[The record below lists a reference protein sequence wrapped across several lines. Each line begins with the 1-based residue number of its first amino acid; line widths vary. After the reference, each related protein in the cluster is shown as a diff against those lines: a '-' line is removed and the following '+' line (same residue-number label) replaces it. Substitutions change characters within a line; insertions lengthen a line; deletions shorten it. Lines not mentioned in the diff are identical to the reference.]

1 MKKIITF
8 VFSVLLFCNSLSA
21 QITVEEL
28 NSLLDT
34 RPYFGFRV
42 DYNSNLTLPDSV
54 KQKFL
59 TALSG
64 KLTPYLQDSLF
75 TFEPW
80 QEAAFL
86 EQGRQECKG
95 DSSCIEQTYQRI
107 IADVMENKTHFY
119 LSQPISGQL
128 VLAAGSWNI
137 REAIPILENAIGN
150 ERYEERAI
158 LMALAKLGN
167 DSIKQ
172 ALMEKYTLSYILQT
186 TELDTIN
193 DYHFYG
199 SENLTTKLLNE
210 GINVAMYFEDKD
222 IILNLMDFIHIKGR
236 DAVNNFGTSYTVSW
250 FVFCLNMYYFHNYPN
265 REVLNKICFDYTSAI
280 WVLEDKRRNRREQRE
295 LDRLLSTEYRTE
307 IKNQIRDWIIENV
320 NFDE

>member
-64 KLTPYLQDSLF
+64 RLTPHLQDSLLAL
-75 TFEPW
+75 TPW
-80 QEAAFL
+80 QKEIFL
-86 EQGRQECKG
+86 EQSYQECKG
-95 DSSCIEQTYQRI
+95 DSACIEQTYQRI
-107 IADVMENKTHFY
+107 ISEVWQRNNNSLMNR
-119 LSQPISGQL
+119 PVSGQL

-150 ERYEERAI
+150 ERYGERAI

-172 ALMEKYTLSYILQT
+172 VLMEKYTLSYILKN

-193 DYHFYG
+193 DN
-199 SENLTTKLLNE
+199 NLLYN
-210 GINVAMYFEDKD
+210 
-222 IILNLMDFIHIKGR
+222 
-236 DAVNNFGTSYTVSW
+236 
-250 FVFCLNMYYFHNYPN
+250 
-265 REVLNKICFDYTSAI
+265 
-280 WVLEDKRRNRREQRE
+280 
-295 LDRLLSTEYRTE
+295 
-307 IKNQIRDWIIENV
+307 
-320 NFDE
+320 